1 MSYTKAYSFN
11 DKVQIMIREDASRLG
26 EPMNDKTIKIH
37 RGIDNNIEIKMFD
50 NKRRAFTATN
60 KTLEAFFIN
69 PIDTSL
75 VFRKPVTVTN
85 STDGLAEVLLT
96 YADTANLDAGLYKM
110 SVKMTDDN
118 TSDESLLFGD
128 IGQTAGFVVELLDGI
143 MPEPLATG
151 VADTFTGDSQ
161 TQQRFISNVVDA
173 AADKNYTT
181 GLHTI
186 AVYTNGFTGSVYVEG
201 SLQDNPVGSDF
212 FPIPIRG
219 SNNFVTYTASTGIE
233 PFNFKASVRK
243 LRFYYTTTAGTV
255 TKILVRN

>member
-1 MSYTKAYSFN
+1 MSYTTAYSYN
-11 DKVQIMIREDASRLG
+11 DKVQLMIREDASRLG

-37 RGIDNNIEIKMFD
+37 RGIDNKIEVKMFD

-75 VFRKPVTVTN
+75 VFRKPVTVTS
-85 STDGLAEVLLT
+85 STDGLAEILLT

-110 SVKMTDDN
+110 AVKMIDDN

-143 MPEPLATG
+143 MPEPLETQ
-151 VADTFTGDSQ
+151 VASVFTGDAS
-161 TQQRFISNVVDA
+161 TPQRFISNVVDA

-186 AVYTNGFTGSVYVEG
+186 AIYTDNFTGSVYVEG
-201 SLQDNPVGSDF
+201 TLQENPVGSDF
-212 FPIPIRG
+212 FPIAIRG
-219 SNNFVTYTASTGIE
+219 SNNYKTYTNSTGIE
-233 PFNFKASVRK
+233 PFNFKANVRK
-243 LRFYYTTTAGTV
+243 LRFYYTATAGSV